1 MPKGPRVV
9 IPPPLIFVATYLA
22 GLAINTVAPLRI
34 GRFDGG
40 PVTMVAPAIVGIGTL
55 LVLAGVLS
63 LAVARTAII
72 PHHEVRTVV
81 TTGIYRHTRNPI
93 YLGFLVAYLG
103 TALWRGDVWPLFT
116 LPFGLGLLK
125 HYVIDLE
132 EAHLQRKFGR
142 PYEEYQRRVRRWI

>member
-9 IPPPLIFVATYLA
+9 VPPPLIFLLTYLA
-22 GLAINTVAPLRI
+22 GVTVNLVAPLRLTALDSLPI
-34 GRFDGG
+34 DLIASG
-40 PVTMVAPAIVGIGTL
+40 VVALGIL
-55 LVLAGVLS
+55 LVLLGVLG
-63 LAVARTAII
+63 LARARTAVI

-81 TTGIYRHTRNPI
+81 TTGIYGYTRNPI

-103 TALWRGDVWPLFT
+103 TTLWRGDVWPLLT

-125 HYVIDLE
+125 HFVIDLE

-142 PYEEYQRRVRRWI
+142 HYEEYQRRVRRWI